1 MSSENNDAEIDKQ
14 RFADLLR
21 YTSPIS
27 IGIML
32 YIVFRP
38 LEGDP
43 LMIAG
48 IVPFIIF
55 EIVLAVKA
63 DAIAELLFEEK
74 D

>member
-1 MSSENNDAEIDKQ
+1 MSSENNDSELEKQ

-27 IGIML
+27 IGIMI
-32 YIVFRP
+32 YVVFGP

-43 LMIAG
+43 LMLAG
-48 IVPFIIF
+48 IAPFVIAEII
-55 EIVLAVKA
+55 LAVKA
-63 DAIAELLFEEK
+63 DTIAELFFENQ